1 MTKLLTIIGEM
12 SINNIMYWLIILVL
26 LHFICGVYC
35 INALYQSNSVVKDFD
50 IIDILLFILLGP
62 ILLIVWGIIYLS
74 LWIITKINKQYER
87 KTQI

>member
-1 MTKLLTIIGEM
+1 MTKLLTIIGKT

-35 INALYQSNSVVKDFD
+35 INALYKSNSIVKEFD

-62 ILLIVWGIIYLS
+62 ILLIICGIICCS
-74 LWIITKINKQYER
+74 LWITTKINKQHER